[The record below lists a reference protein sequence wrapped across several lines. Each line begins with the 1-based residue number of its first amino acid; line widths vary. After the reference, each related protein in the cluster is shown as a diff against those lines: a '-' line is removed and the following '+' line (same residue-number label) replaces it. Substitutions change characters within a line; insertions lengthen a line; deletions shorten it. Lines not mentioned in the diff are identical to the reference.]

1 MYTNHGNPEVVVLV
15 MKRSGR
21 LVALFG
27 YCIVVFG
34 FLFEKIIQC
43 AVFKKFA
50 DNFGTFQQ

>member
-34 FLFEKIIQC
+34 FLFEKIIQ
-43 AVFKKFA
+43 
-50 DNFGTFQQ
+50 